1 MSIVRLAT
9 DAADAAAAAFP
20 AWSDLGPNTRR
31 SLLNRAADWEYRYR
45 DPSGVLLHAQTRWF
59 ASERRGYALSWATRE
74 IDWTGDLGK
83 MNMMLST
90 FYTDKV
96 S

>member
-1 MSIVRLAT
+1 M
-9 DAADAAAAAFP
+9 
-20 AWSDLGPNTRR
+20 
-31 SLLNRAADWEYRYR
+31 
-45 DPSGVLLHAQTRWF
+45 LLHAQTRWF

-83 MNMMLST
+83 MNMVLST